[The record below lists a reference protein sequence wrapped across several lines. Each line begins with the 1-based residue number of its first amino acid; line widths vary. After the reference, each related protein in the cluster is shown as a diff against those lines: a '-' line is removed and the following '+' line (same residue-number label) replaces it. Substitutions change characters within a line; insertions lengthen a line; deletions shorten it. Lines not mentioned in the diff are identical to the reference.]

1 MGCIRQVAPGV
12 LLLADSSVGWLL
24 ERLQVSDRLS
34 TWSTL
39 AGEGTSMTP
48 FPFKVLSCS
57 SIRISCS
64 TCALSTPV
72 TLACSNEH
80 SRFCGALCY
89 ANNTVHVSPLNV
101 Y

>member
-1 MGCIRQVAPGV
+1 MGCIQGAAPGV

-39 AGEGTSMTP
+39 AGEGISTTP

-57 SIRISCS
+57 SIRISCN
-64 TCALSTPV
+64 TWALSTPV
-72 TLACSNEH
+72 TLACS
-80 SRFCGALCY
+80 SA
-89 ANNTVHVSPLNV
+89 AQ
-101 Y
+101 